1 MARKLFQNVQL
12 SIVVIPNMS
21 REEAIQALTTG
32 NSHVRFRAL
41 RALEQVALPSDIAFL
56 LRLQTTETDL
66 YVKKRIDKIVSGLHV
81 QLPAKPVVDDDVVT
95 ADVRERIR
103 ADAIEWVAGL
113 LLHEIG
119 SKLGLLA
126 SEVSHDIPDYENSNS
141 KRRVEQLQDTFD
153 GIEELKKATSS
164 PKPVEMDLA
173 SFIRDLVELERVGR
187 DVEASYVGSKPL
199 VIFCDRGLLALAL
212 CNGIKNAVEAAISVR
227 SVNREPMIIVSWGQT
242 DVDNWIT
249 IIDNGPGLPSNSS
262 RSFVLGESTKSGH
275 LGFGLG
281 IARQAIETLH
291 GSVELR
297 NSGADGAAYELRWSL
312 MN

>member
-1 MARKLFQNVQL
+1 MD
-12 SIVVIPNMS
+12 
-21 REEAIQALTTG
+21 REEALLALSNG
-32 NSHVRFRAL
+32 NSHVRFGAL
-41 RALEQVALPSDIAFL
+41 RALERVALPSDIAFL

-66 YVKKRIDKIVSGLHV
+66 YVKKRIERIVSGLHRS
-81 QLPAKPVVDDDVVT
+81 LPIAPLVEDDLVPVDVKKQ
-95 ADVRERIR
+95 IR

-119 SKLGLLA
+119 SKIGLLA
-126 SEVSHDIPDYENSNS
+126 SEVSQDIPNYEESNS

-164 PKPVEMDLA
+164 PQPVEMDLA
-173 SFIRDLVELERVGR
+173 SFIEDQVEIERVGR
-187 DVEASYVGSKPL
+187 KVAASYVGSKPL

-212 CNGIKNAVEAAISVR
+212 CNGIKNAIEAAISVR
-227 SVNREPMIIVSWGQT
+227 SDTREATIVVSWGQT
-242 DVDNWIT
+242 DIDNWIT

-262 RSFVLGESTKSGH
+262 RSFVLGETTKSGH

-291 GSVELR
+291 GTVELR

-312 MN
+312 SN